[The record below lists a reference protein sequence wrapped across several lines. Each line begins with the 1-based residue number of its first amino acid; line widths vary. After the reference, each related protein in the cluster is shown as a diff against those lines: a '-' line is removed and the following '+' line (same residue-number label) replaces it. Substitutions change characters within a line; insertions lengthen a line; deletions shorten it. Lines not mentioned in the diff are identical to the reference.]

1 MSNIEEPTQ
10 AHRCM
15 IRRSQCTVVLIS
27 LLQGALSVWWLFSEL
42 WIPGSILLF
51 FALCGL
57 IGAARMRAP
66 LVLLHFIGS
75 TILFMLSMYSFITFC
90 MAYEFHWSTFLI
102 GLGIILVQ
110 LGGLGHDRRLFFFA
124 RMYGP
129 LRCGTSRCSS
139 RRQQAQQQQ
148 QPEQTPLNAAPQEVV
163 IESLN
168 EIPTEQPHPHHHNN
182 LVVPDKRV
190 AVASPQFPA
199 IQQAPAPQFSAPM
212 PPTNASESQQPMMFP
227 AMMPNGQVQYF
238 MWVPM
243 HPQQQSVYPPVAPQ
257 QLQYPQLYPTIT
269 SNQQ

>member
-1 MSNIEEPTQ
+1 
-10 AHRCM
+10 
-15 IRRSQCTVVLIS
+15 
-27 LLQGALSVWWLFSEL
+27 
-42 WIPGSILLF
+42 
-51 FALCGL
+51 
-57 IGAARMRAP
+57 
-66 LVLLHFIGS
+66 
-75 TILFMLSMYSFITFC
+75 

-102 GLGIILVQ
+102 GLGIIMVQ

-129 LRCGTSRCSS
+129 LRCGAGRCK
-139 RRQQAQQQQ
+139 RQQQAAQA
-148 QPEQTPLNAAPQEVV
+148 PEQAPLNQPQEVV

-168 EIPTEQPHPHHHNN
+168 EIPAEQQHPHHHQQ
-182 LVVPDKRV
+182 LVVPDKN
-190 AVASPQFPA
+190 
-199 IQQAPAPQFSAPM
+199 IQQAPAPQFAM

-243 HPQQQSVYPPVAPQ
+243 HPQQQSVYPPQVPQ